1 MKINLS
7 AFLVFLL
14 LVAASA
20 HAQAYV
26 HPLPQA
32 VENTKIYP
40 LGWSPDGK
48 FAYIYFSNE
57 EDLVDMVFEFRVV
70 VVDLI
75 TDEETVVFESLTPPF
90 DAHPDDYI
98 GFETAWDYLAPD
110 FIPLLEEKAIVI
122 SDPVLHPLP
131 LSHRRTGDNVLHIHI
146 SVSTEQTTMMGFETE
161 YIGSFAVQAINHDG
175 LQKTITRQTNT
186 DTTVGK
192 ITAIGAFIS
201 PYENRA
207 AILLDLHRFGPDVS
221 PRHRYQI
228 VGCHLQRGFQ

>member
-14 LVAASA
+14 LVATSA
-20 HAQAYV
+20 HAQDYV

-48 FAYIYFSNE
+48 FAYMYFSTE
-57 EDLVDMVFEFRVV
+57 EDMVGPFFEFRLYVI
-70 VVDLI
+70 DLI
-75 TDEETVVFESLTPPF
+75 TDTSELVYESLASNF
-90 DAHPDDYI
+90 DWDNET
-98 GFETAWDYLAPD
+98 FETAWDRLWPD
-110 FIPLLEEKAIVI
+110 FMPLLEEKAIVI

-131 LSHRRTGDNVLHIHI
+131 LSHRRTGDTVLDMLI
-146 SVSTEQTTMMGFETE
+146 SVSTGQTMMMGIKTE
-161 YIGSFAVQAINHDG
+161 YISSFSVQAINHDG
-175 LQKTITRQTNT
+175 LQKEISRQTNT
-186 DTTVGK
+186 DTTVGEV
-192 ITAIGAFIS
+192 TAMGAFIS

-207 AILLDLHRFGPDVS
+207 AILLDLQRFGPDVS

-228 VGCHLQRGFQ
+228 IGCHLQHGFQ